1 MPAHHCWKLSAIL
14 IFHQRYEARA
24 YLKTLRSI
32 VQYLGICTGNMEEG
46 SFRADTNI
54 SVRKKGQTELGT
66 KCELK
71 NINSF
76 KFISDAIEYEIERQI
91 EILEAGGK
99 VRSETRLW
107 DSKNKTTIMMR
118 SKEET
123 ADYRFFQDP
132 DLPIISIDDAR
143 LEKAKLSMPELTSC

>member
-1 MPAHHCWKLSAIL
+1 
-14 IFHQRYEARA
+14 
-24 YLKTLRSI
+24 TLRSI
-32 VQYLGICTGNMEEG
+32 VQYLGSCTGNMEEG
-46 SFRADTNI
+46 SCRADTNI
-54 SVRKKGQTELGT
+54 SVRKKGQKELGT

-76 KFISDAIEYEIERQI
+76 KFIVDATEHELERQI
-91 EILEAGGK
+91 SVLEAGGK

-123 ADYRFFQDP
+123 ADYRFFQEH
-132 DLPIISIDDAR
+132 DLPIIFIEDAR
-143 LEKAKLSMPELTSC
+143 IEKA